1 MEGAANRNLLLRCIY
16 VPQPAPPWMCSKCM
30 EVSKLSCTS
39 NSSPSA
45 ATLNKR
51 DRHQLAERAPLLQ
64 REQEVH
70 TSAQGLSHIVKYVS
84 PTFVYIFLK
93 EPPPP
98 SPGGTNKNCFYLG
111 SGSAGGARY
120 CGAPM
125 LRRYATTSAFV
136 SSVQLLEEF
145 ESSLLLPSMAYL
157 SAVLPS
163 LQCR

>member
-93 EPPPP
+93 GPPPP
-98 SPGGTNKNCFYLG
+98 PPPRRHEQELLLFGQRQRGGCA
-111 SGSAGGARY
+111 S
-120 CGAPM
+120 
-125 LRRYATTSAFV
+125 LRRADAAQVCSNLGFV
-136 SSVQLLEEF
+136 VADGPF
-145 ESSLLLPSMAYL
+145 ECSPANAARQIVSE
-157 SAVLPS
+157 
-163 LQCR
+163 RW

>member
-70 TSAQGLSHIVKYVS
+70 ASAQGLSHIVKYVP

-98 SPGGTNKNCFYLG
+98 PGGTNKSCFYLG
-111 SGSAGGARY
+111 SGSAGGARH

-125 LRRYATTSAFV
+125 LRRYAATSA
-136 SSVQLLEEF
+136 
-145 ESSLLLPSMAYL
+145 SLQSMAHL
-157 SAVLPS
+157 SAVQPPR
-163 LQCR
+163 LQGT